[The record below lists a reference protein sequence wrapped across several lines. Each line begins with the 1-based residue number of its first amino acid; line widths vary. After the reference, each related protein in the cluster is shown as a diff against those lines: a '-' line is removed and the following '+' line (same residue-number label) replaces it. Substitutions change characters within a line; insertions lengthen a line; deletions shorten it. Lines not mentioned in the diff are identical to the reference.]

1 MTKFHKILRK
11 KTENQLINDFITLFK
26 QILDKKKKINFVVVG
41 GSSPIKLYKSLSK
54 IKVNWNM
61 VNFFWGDERYV
72 SSNSK
77 NSNFRLLKTH
87 LLKKIKVRKINI
99 FNIKTNKRT
108 LEQSAN
114 LYEKTIKKV
123 FKNKK
128 ICFDLALLGMGHDG
142 HIASIFE
149 EYESINDKSV
159 VFWVHKKNFD
169 RISLSLKTIN
179 NSKRIFL
186 WLNNKKKSSIF
197 KKYKN
202 SKLRP
207 VNWLKKNKTTLF
219 IRDS

>member
-1 MTKFHKILRK
+1 MTKFRKILRK
-11 KTENQLINDFITLFK
+11 KTEKQLINDFITLFK

-41 GSSPIKLYKSLSK
+41 GSSPINLYKSLSK
-54 IKVNWNM
+54 IKVNWNK

-77 NSNFRLLKTH
+77 NSNYKLLRTH
-87 LLKKIKVRKINI
+87 LLNKIKVKKTNI
-99 FNIKTNKRT
+99 FNIKTNKQT

-128 ICFDLALLGMGHDG
+128 IFFDLTLLGMGQDG
-142 HIASIFE
+142 HIVSIFK

-159 VFWVHKKNFD
+159 VFCVYKKSFD

-179 NSKRIFL
+179 DSKRIFL
-186 WLNNKKKSSIF
+186 WLNNQKKSNIF

-207 VNWLKKNKTTLF
+207 VNWLKRSKTTLF
-219 IRDS
+219 IRNS